1 MEFLTRYPRRLPALA
16 IAIPLLALGAAF
28 ASEAFGLK
36 PCVLC
41 IYQRWAYVG
50 VLAAGVLGLLV
61 ATAHPA
67 FLRLSVALAGLAFL
81 VGAGIAA
88 FHSGVERKW
97 WEGTAACHAPKI
109 DASTSI
115 DEMKTILLNQ
125 DFVPCDK
132 IPWSLF
138 GASMAN
144 YNMVFSLAMAAVFLL
159 AAWHLG
165 QDRRAG

>member
-1 MEFLTRYPRRLPALA
+1 MDFLTRHPRRLPALA
-16 IAIPLLALGAAF
+16 IVIPLLALGAVF
-28 ASEAFGLK
+28 AAESFGLK

-61 ATAHPA
+61 VGNPLL
-67 FLRLSVALAGLAFL
+67 LRLSVALAGVAFL
-81 VGAGIAA
+81 VGAGLAA

-97 WEGTAACHAPKI
+97 WQGTASCHAPKI
-109 DASTSI
+109 DSSI
-115 DEMKTILLNQ
+115 SIEDMKTILLNQ

-144 YNMVFSLAMAAVFLL
+144 YNFVFSLALALIFFLG
-159 AAWHLG
+159 AWHLG
-165 QDRRAG
+165 QARRM

>member
-1 MEFLTRYPRRLPALA
+1 MEFLTRHPRRLPALA

-28 ASEAFGLK
+28 ASEALGLK

-50 VLAAGVLGLLV
+50 ALAAGVLGLLV
-61 ATAHPA
+61 AARPTL
-67 FLRLSVALAGLAFL
+67 LRLSVALAGLAFL
-81 VGAGIAA
+81 IGAGIAA

-109 DASTSI
+109 DANATLE
-115 DEMKTILLNQ
+115 EMKAILLNKE
-125 DFVPCDK
+125 FVPCDE

-144 YNMVFSLAMAAVFLL
+144 YNMLFSLGVAAIFFL
-159 AAWHLG
+159 AAWQLG
-165 QDRRAG
+165 RERTMS